1 MGYRIE
7 YGPVKKV
14 RGLERRCSRRAALT
28 AMCLLLFSIC
38 VGCFWPKGADVM
50 RNLLFSGD
58 AAVTA
63 AAMENLTEDLQAGEP
78 VTDVLRDFCVQI
90 IDGAN
95 LDSDQ

>member
-1 MGYRIE
+1 
-7 YGPVKKV
+7 
-14 RGLERRCSRRAALT
+14 
-28 AMCLLLFSIC
+28 
-38 VGCFWPKGADVM
+38 M